1 MKGLTPENYLE
12 TDMSDI
18 ATLEKRLDSH
28 IEIFE
33 KKFQKHE
40 ELRLIDGDHMSHIR
54 ADLTEVKNILIK
66 NAEETK
72 KYREVV
78 DAHMAR
84 VEPVIKA
91 YEEEVNAKK
100 YLNDK
105 GQYIVKLGGIIGS
118 IIVIGSAILWS
129 LKKVL

>member
-1 MKGLTPENYLE
+1 MEDL
-12 TDMSDI
+12 
-18 ATLEKRLDSH
+18 ATVSKRLDSH

-33 KKFQKHE
+33 KKFEKHE

-72 KYREVV
+72 NYRKTV
-78 DAHMAR
+78 DEHMAR

-91 YEEEVNAKK
+91 YEDEIKAKK
-100 YLNDK
+100 YIDDK
-105 GQYIVKLGGIIGS
+105 SQYFVKLAKLIS
-118 IIVIGSAILWS
+118 SKLSS
-129 LKKVL
+129 LIKSVETLSFLVVLF

>member
-1 MKGLTPENYLE
+1 MFYYLITNMSNIEELT
-12 TDMSDI
+12 
-18 ATLEKRLDSH
+18 KRVDSH
-28 IEIFE
+28 IESFE
-33 KKFQKHE
+33 KRFQKHD

-54 ADLTEVKNILIK
+54 ADLTDVKNILIK

-91 YEEEVNAKK
+91 YEEALIIKQNDEKRATNVGKWAVLVTSISILGTAIIWVVNKI
-100 YLNDK
+100 K
-105 GQYIVKLGGIIGS
+105 GL
-118 IIVIGSAILWS
+118 
-129 LKKVL
+129 

>member
-1 MKGLTPENYLE
+1 MSNIEELT
-12 TDMSDI
+12 
-18 ATLEKRLDSH
+18 KRVDSH
-28 IEIFE
+28 IESFE
-33 KKFQKHE
+33 KRFQKHD

-54 ADLTEVKNILIK
+54 ADLTDVKNILIK

-91 YEEEVNAKK
+91 YEEALIIKQNDEKRATNVGKWAVLVTSISILGTAIIWVVNKI
-100 YLNDK
+100 K
-105 GQYIVKLGGIIGS
+105 GL
-118 IIVIGSAILWS
+118 
-129 LKKVL
+129 

>member
-1 MKGLTPENYLE
+1 MEDL
-12 TDMSDI
+12 
-18 ATLEKRLDSH
+18 ATLSKRLDSH

-33 KKFQKHE
+33 KKFEKHE

-72 KYREVV
+72 NYRKTV
-78 DAHMAR
+78 DEHMAR

-91 YEEEVNAKK
+91 YEDEIKAKK
-100 YLNDK
+100 YIDDK
-105 GQYIVKLGGIIGS
+105 SQYFVKLAKLISS
-118 IIVIGSAILWS
+118 IIVIGTAIIWS

>member
-1 MKGLTPENYLE
+1 MTTVDDLT
-12 TDMSDI
+12 
-18 ATLEKRLDSH
+18 KRVDSH
-28 IEIFE
+28 IESFE
-33 KKFQKHE
+33 KRFQKHE

-78 DAHMAR
+78 DLHMAR

-118 IIVIGSAILWS
+118 IIVIGTAIIWA

>member
-1 MKGLTPENYLE
+1 MSNVEELT
-12 TDMSDI
+12 
-18 ATLEKRLDSH
+18 KRVDSH
-28 IEIFE
+28 IESFE
-33 KKFQKHE
+33 KRFQKHE

-54 ADLTEVKNILIK
+54 ADLTDVKNILIK

-91 YEEEVNAKK
+91 YEEALIIKQNDEKRATNVGKWAVLVTSISILGTAIIWVVNKIK
-100 YLNDK
+100 FL
-105 GQYIVKLGGIIGS
+105 
-118 IIVIGSAILWS
+118 
-129 LKKVL
+129 